1 MELLNY
7 LPASALSFAFF
18 HFTSRDESKVKNR
31 LPKVKISKVE
41 VSPNIKIYFKNRVI
55 HMHHWLNLSI
65 LLAISIPVHN
75 ALLDAQFT
83 KGLFM
88 GGILQGILLP
98 NSGKIFYKN
107 GEVWL
112 TNSAS
117 YTNKIKKI
125 FPKFRSA

>member
-1 MELLNY
+1 MELLHY
-7 LPASALSFAFF
+7 LPASALSFVFF
-18 HFTSRDESKVKNR
+18 HFASRDELKMKGK

-41 VSPNIKIYFKNRVI
+41 ISPNIRIYFKNRVL

-88 GGILQGILLP
+88 GGILQGLLSP
-98 NSGKIFYKN
+98 NSSKIIYKK
-107 GEVWL
+107 GEIWV
-112 TNSAS
+112 TTHVP
-117 YTNKIKKI
+117 YTQKLKK
-125 FPKFRSA
+125 FLPKFRS